1 MGYPRQGKQRHD
13 PMCLNARG
21 ACQCRNTPLKRQGQ
35 ERHSGRTA
43 KCSDIF
49 KGSENNE
56 KSGVFMLITP
66 SKHDTPDSEAG
77 TLSGVQL
84 SKPAKIHAKQ

>member
-1 MGYPRQGKQRHD
+1 MPEYAAEKAGAGTAFGENGKMQRYFQ
-13 PMCLNARG
+13 R
-21 ACQCRNTPLKRQGQ
+21 
-35 ERHSGRTA
+35 
-43 KCSDIF
+43 
-49 KGSENNE
+49 SENNE